1 MSIRE
6 DIAANL
12 VTTLAKIVTPTS
24 VKYVTREPF
33 DFDRLSN
40 AQYPAILVRSADEVK
55 EDATMTTRSGTINY
69 ELVCFVKGKLLDQ
82 ARNNIIESVE
92 EGLEVDRTLGNKAVD
107 TQVVSVE
114 VDEGSI
120 APIGGVIITVR
131 VLYYYVRGIT

>member
-12 VTTLAKIVTPTS
+12 VTTLSKIVTPTS
-24 VKYVTREPF
+24 IKYVTREPF
-33 DFDRLSN
+33 EFDRLSN
-40 AQYPAILVRSADEVK
+40 AQYPAILVRSADEVR

-69 ELVCFVKGKLLDQ
+69 ELVCFVKGKRLDE

-131 VLYYYVRGIT
+131 VLYYYTRGIT

>member
-1 MSIRE
+1 MSVRE
-6 DIAANL
+6 SIANNI
-12 VTTLAKIVTPTS
+12 VSTLQQITS
-24 VKYVTREPF
+24 PVAIKYVTREPF
-33 DFDRLSN
+33 DFNKLSN

>member
-1 MSIRE
+1 
-6 DIAANL
+6 
-12 VTTLAKIVTPTS
+12 
-24 VKYVTREPF
+24 
-33 DFDRLSN
+33 
-40 AQYPAILVRSADEVK
+40 
-55 EDATMTTRSGTINY
+55 MTTRSGTINY